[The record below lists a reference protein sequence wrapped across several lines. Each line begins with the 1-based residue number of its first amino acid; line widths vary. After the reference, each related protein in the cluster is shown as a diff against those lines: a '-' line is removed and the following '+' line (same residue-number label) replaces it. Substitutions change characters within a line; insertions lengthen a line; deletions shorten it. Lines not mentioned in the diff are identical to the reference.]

1 MDDRLTRELLDEL
14 LSALERLEAQN
25 LAVLQ
30 FLKDQKKG
38 ADKLA
43 PYLEQAEKT
52 SSVKWMATRVR
63 MNHLLDAAAKE
74 AEREAEKSLETQ
86 TKSAGPPMKAEGNSE
101 SEDAKS
107 KEPQAEKSEKVK
119 ASENTSEQE
128 TLEPASQTGET
139 SSPDKPNTQTAT
151 RPSSEKQATESVA

>member
-1 MDDRLTRELLDEL
+1 LDEL

-30 FLKDQKKG
+30 FIKGQKKS

-74 AEREAEKSLETQ
+74 AEREAEKSVETQ
-86 TKSAGPPMKAEGNSE
+86 RKSAGPPMKAEGNSE

-107 KEPQAEKSEKVK
+107 KKLQAEKSKKVK
-119 ASENTSEQE
+119 PSENTSETE
-128 TLEPASQTGET
+128 MPEPASQIVGT
-139 SSPDKPNTQTAT
+139 SSADKPSSQTAT
-151 RPSSEKQATESVA
+151 KPSSEKQATESAA